1 MSKNI
6 TQKLYLKL
14 VKIKIEI
21 KIFVS
26 TSIVQAVAFQ
36 PMHGSS
42 ICSTGD
48 KVVIGIWVVLD

>member
-1 MSKNI
+1 MAKRL
-6 TQKLYLKL
+6 TQKLSA
-14 VKIKIEI
+14 KIVCETCQI

-26 TSIVQAVAFQ
+26 ASTVQAVAFQ